1 MKKYQEEW
9 FQDMLDDISDIEY
22 KTMESDVYL
31 DAERQL
37 DEAKEEL
44 FKLIPD
50 SEQEQANALYN
61 QMEEYVLRMYNII
74 LKNSVCAMKFGEIE
88 F

>member
-9 FQDMLDDISDIEY
+9 FQDMLDDISDIEQ

-50 SEQEQANALYN
+50 SEKEQANALYN

>member
-50 SEQEQANALYN
+50 SEKEQANALYN

>member
-1 MKKYQEEW
+1 MKEYQEAW

-22 KTMESDVYL
+22 KTMESDEYL
-31 DAERQL
+31 GAERQL
-37 DEAKEEL
+37 DKAKEEL

-50 SEQEQANALYN
+50 SEKEQANVLCN

>member
-1 MKKYQEEW
+1 MKEYQEAW

-22 KTMESDVYL
+22 KTMESDEYL
-31 DAERQL
+31 GAERQL
-37 DEAKEEL
+37 DKAKEEL

-50 SEQEQANALYN
+50 SEKEQANVLYN
-61 QMEEYVLRMYNII
+61 QMEEYVLKMYNLI